1 MRALR
6 NVPPFPFFPSPYQK
20 ALCRPLIAAV
30 VKGRADIVQ
39 FLFLQ
44 GASIWPDD
52 MANRTALHHA
62 AALGDAQVFDLLLD
76 YGASS
81 DPPKGVDSFKAA
93 VVSYYLD
100 KDGHTIL
107 DCTLQNKSLDPF
119 LSLVW
124 QGLKKTIVIYDYL
137 FIPGERRRRTVS

>member
-1 MRALR
+1 
-6 NVPPFPFFPSPYQK
+6 
-20 ALCRPLIAAV
+20 
-30 VKGRADIVQ
+30 
-39 FLFLQ
+39 
-44 GASIWPDD
+44 

-119 LSLVW
+119 LSLVR

>member
-1 MRALR
+1 
-6 NVPPFPFFPSPYQK
+6 
-20 ALCRPLIAAV
+20 
-30 VKGRADIVQ
+30 
-39 FLFLQ
+39 
-44 GASIWPDD
+44 

-100 KDGHTIL
+100 KDGHTSTAPSRTSPWIL
-107 DCTLQNKSLDPF
+107 SFPWCGKA
-119 LSLVW
+119 
-124 QGLKKTIVIYDYL
+124 
-137 FIPGERRRRTVS
+137 